1 MNILHI
7 FLIFLLNMIS
17 EKSYGSDGKVKSSLC
32 KAREPKQRAHS
43 PLLEAGLASESKTD

>member
-1 MNILHI
+1 MAIILRH
-7 FLIFLLNMIS
+7 LYS
-17 EKSYGSDGKVKSSLC
+17 GSDGKAKSSLC